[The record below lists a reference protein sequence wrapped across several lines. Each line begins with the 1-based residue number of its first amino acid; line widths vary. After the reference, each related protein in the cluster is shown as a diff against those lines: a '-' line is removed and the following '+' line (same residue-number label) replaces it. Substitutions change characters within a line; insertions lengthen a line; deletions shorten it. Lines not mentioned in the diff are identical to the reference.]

1 MWSVAR
7 RPRWIA
13 MLVLALAV
21 AAGFAALSQWQLAR
35 SVATGTVVV
44 RTTETPVPLESI
56 AQPQHPVTT
65 ASDGQLVTVSGT
77 WAPHDYLLV
86 SDRLNNGAPG
96 YWVVGHLSTS
106 DSVGV
111 AVALGW
117 TDSEKRA
124 DSVLATLDADDGAT
138 GVEITG
144 RYLASEGPQGSRFEQ
159 GELTTISEGAMVNLW
174 HTVDAQGVYG
184 GYIVAQEAA
193 DGLDTIDSPPPSSE
207 VELNWLNLFYAAE
220 WVVFAGFAIFLWYRL
235 VKDAWEREQEET
247 AEREQGEAAEL
258 S

>member
-1 MWSVAR
+1 
-7 RPRWIA
+7 

-21 AAGFAALSQWQLAR
+21 AAAFAALSQWQLAR

-44 RTTETPVPLESI
+44 RTTETPVALDSI

-65 ASDGQLVTVSGT
+65 AADGQLITVAGT

-86 SDRLNNGAPG
+86 SDRLNKGISG
-96 YWVVGHLSTS
+96 YWVVGHLVTG

-117 TDSEKRA
+117 TDSKDRA
-124 DSVLATLDADDGAT
+124 ESVLAALQADGDITGAE
-138 GVEITG
+138 VTG
-144 RYLASEGPQGSRFEQ
+144 RYLASEGPQGSNFEQ
-159 GELTTISEGAMVNLW
+159 GELSTVSEGAMVNLW
-174 HTVDAQGVYG
+174 QTVDAEGVYG
-184 GYIVAQEAA
+184 GYIVAHDAA
-193 DGLDTIDSPPPSSE
+193 DGLEPIDSPPPSTE

-235 VKDAWEREQEET
+235 VKDAWEREQEE
-247 AEREQGEAAEL
+247 AAEL

>member
-1 MWSVAR
+1 
-7 RPRWIA
+7 

-44 RTTETPVPLESI
+44 RTTETPVPLDSI

-77 WAPHDYLLV
+77 WAPQDYLLV
-86 SDRLNNGAPG
+86 SDRLNNGASG

-117 TDSEKRA
+117 TDSR
-124 DSVLATLDADDGAT
+124 GA
-138 GVEITG
+138 GGI
-144 RYLASEGPQGSRFEQ
+144 
-159 GELTTISEGAMVNLW
+159 GAR
-174 HTVDAQGVYG
+174 Q
-184 GYIVAQEAA
+184 
-193 DGLDTIDSPPPSSE
+193 
-207 VELNWLNLFYAAE
+207 
-220 WVVFAGFAIFLWYRL
+220 
-235 VKDAWEREQEET
+235 
-247 AEREQGEAAEL
+247 AERRRERHQRRDHRPLPRQRRPAGQQVRAGQAQHPLRGRHGQPVAHRRRQGRLRRIHRRSGCRRRAGHR
-258 S
+258 STRPRRPPRSS

>member
-1 MWSVAR
+1 
-7 RPRWIA
+7 

-44 RTTETPVPLESI
+44 RTTETPVTLESI
-56 AQPQHPVTT
+56 AQPQRPVTT

-77 WAPHDYLLV
+77 WAPHDYVLV
-86 SDRLNNGAPG
+86 SDRLNRGTPG
-96 YWVVGHLSTS
+96 FWVVGHLSTS

-117 TDSEKRA
+117 TASQKRA
-124 DSVLATLDADDGAT
+124 ESVLGTLDSNIGTAAAA
-138 GVEITG
+138 VTG
-144 RYLASEGPQGSRFEQ
+144 RYLASEGPQDSKFEQ
-159 GELTTISEGAMVNLW
+159 GELSTLSEGAMVNLW
-174 HTVDAQGVYG
+174 HTVDAKGVYG
-184 GYIVAQEAA
+184 GYLVSA
-193 DGLDTIDSPPPSSE
+193 DATSGLDRIDSPPPSSE

-235 VKDAWEREQEET
+235 VKDAWEREQEEA
-247 AEREQGEAAEL
+247 AERKREEAAEL
-258 S
+258 N